1 MDPEE
6 VTSSIA
12 TSGIGNGS
20 TGIPAI
26 SDEDSDTDEEFVT
39 DALLIC
45 LMITRLRL
53 QSFAGPLG

>member
-6 VTSSIA
+6 VNSSIA
-12 TSGIGNGS
+12 TSEIGIGS
-20 TGIPAI
+20 TGIRAI

-45 LMITRLRL
+45 LMITRMRL
-53 QSFAGPLG
+53 IFS